1 MAAPHVFWCPEQRV
15 MPTTSD
21 VFGSLLHH
29 TDQQSRAF
37 VWRHMHT
44 ANSRL
49 GVSPECVAEERAA
62 RGVVVYEIDTEQ
74 QLHHHERFLACRLQT
89 SVLGVVQLKALESR
103 WPHLARGAT
112 CK

>member
-1 MAAPHVFWCPEQRV
+1 MAAPHVFWCSERRIK
-15 MPTTSD
+15 PTTSD

-29 TDQQSRAF
+29 TAQQSRAF

-62 RGVVVYEIDTEQ
+62 KEVVVYEIDTEQ
-74 QLHHHERFLACRLQT
+74 QLHHHEHFHTCRLRT
-89 SVLGVVQLKALESR
+89 SVLGVVRSKVQ
-103 WPHLARGAT
+103 GNQ
-112 CK
+112 

>member
-1 MAAPHVFWCPEQRV
+1 

-21 VFGSLLHH
+21 VFGSLCYHIA
-29 TDQQSRAF
+29 QQSRAF

-49 GVSPECVAEERAA
+49 GVSPECVAEERVA

-89 SVLGVVQLKALESR
+89 SALGVVPLKGHNRVDSHKGRVFIQKFLMHVV
-103 WPHLARGAT
+103 PIG
-112 CK
+112 C